1 MGVLHTMVPDHWAP
15 IAVLARSQGW
25 SRARTA
31 GAAALAGTGHV
42 VSTLVLG
49 AVVWSIGAVAA
60 VRYGNIVDRLAAFAL
75 IAFGVWM
82 AIASWREMREAKFGH
97 AHSHR
102 HPDGSQHVHWH
113 EHGAEDWHV
122 DGGVAV
128 MHEHDHA
135 VSGRT
140 ALLLILGSSPMIE
153 GLPAFFAAST
163 YGPAL
168 LGVMAVVFAAST
180 IVTYVVLS
188 TAAHGGLERVA
199 LGRFER
205 YGEVLSGA
213 FVACAGI
220 FAALT

>member
-1 MGVLHTMVPDHWAP
+1 MVPDHWAP
-15 IAVLARSQGW
+15 IAFVARAQGW
-25 SRARTA
+25 SRSKTA

-49 AVVWSIGAVAA
+49 AIVWSIGTAAA
-60 VRYGNIVDRLAAFAL
+60 VRYGHLVDRIAAFAL
-75 IAFGVWM
+75 IAFGIWM
-82 AIASWREMREAKFGH
+82 AVASWRELRSGHEH
-97 AHSHR
+97 AH
-102 HPDGSQHVHWH
+102 
-113 EHGAEDWHV
+113 A
-122 DGGVAV
+122 A
-128 MHEHDHA
+128 
-135 VSGRT
+135 SGRT

-168 LGVMAVVFAAST
+168 LGVMALVFAAST

-188 TAAHGGLERVA
+188 TLAHGGLERVA

-213 FVACAGI
+213 FVACVGI
-220 FAALT
+220 IAALT

>member
-1 MGVLHTMVPDHWAP
+1 MLHTMVPDHWAP
-15 IAVLARSQGW
+15 IAVLARAQGW

-42 VSTLVLG
+42 VTTLLLG

-60 VRYGNIVDRLAAFAL
+60 VHYGHIVDRFAAFAL
-75 IAFGVWM
+75 IAFGAWM
-82 AIASWREMREAKFGH
+82 AIASWREMQQTQFGH
-97 AHSHR
+97 AHVHR
-102 HPDGSQHVHWH
+102 HADGSQHAHWH
-113 EHGAEDWHV
+113 EHDATDWHV
-122 DGGVAV
+122 GEGGVAV

-168 LGVMAVVFAAST
+168 LGIMAVVFAAAT

-205 YGEVLSGA
+205 YGEVLSGTL
-213 FVACAGI
+213 VACVGI